1 MSARMPTV
9 SVIIPTY
16 QRAHIVGQS
25 ITSVLHQTHQHFEL
39 LVVDDGSTDGT
50 VDMVSRIND
59 SRLRVLA
66 VEHGGR
72 SRARNHGVANATGE
86 AIVFLDSD
94 DRADPRWLEQ
104 ICAPFNS
111 PTVGVVCCGARLSDP
126 RNASHGDTERIMKP
140 APADSAYSSRVGH
153 FLAGTFAVRRSVFQ
167 AVGGYDC
174 RLDYS
179 ENTELAIRLAIHC
192 ERHRLSFATV
202 DMPLVSIETRPV
214 SNGRAHFRARLDA
227 AELMLRQ
234 YGDRYRTARRSFH
247 ASLRGVAAVNAAR
260 LGLSTLAIRHSVAA
274 TAADPTRAVHWGR
287 LALTMVPP
295 LARRFWTRRLESQ

>member
-1 MSARMPTV
+1 MPTV

-16 QRAHIVGQS
+16 QRAHIVGQA
-25 ITSVLHQTHQHFEL
+25 ITSVLHQTHQDFEL
-39 LVVDDGSTDGT
+39 LVVDDGSTDET
-50 VDMVSRIND
+50 VDMLSRIND

-66 VEHGGR
+66 IDHGGR
-72 SRARNHGVANATGE
+72 SRARNHGAANATGN

-104 ICAPFNS
+104 LSAAFEN
-111 PTVGVVCCGARLSDP
+111 PTVAVVCCGARFSSQRSP
-126 RNASHGDTERIMKP
+126 AHGATERIMTP
-140 APADSAYSSRVGH
+140 APSDSAYSSRIGH
-153 FLAGTFAVRRSVFQ
+153 FLAGTFAVRRSVFHE
-167 AVGGYDC
+167 VGGYDC
-174 RLDYS
+174 RLEYS

-202 DMPLVSIETRPV
+202 DVPLVSIETRPV
-214 SNGRAHFRARLDA
+214 TNGRAQFRARLDA

-247 ASLRGVAAVNAAR
+247 SSLRGVAAVNAAR
-260 LGLSTLAIRHSVAA
+260 LGLSTVAIRHSMAA
-274 TAADPTRAVHWGR
+274 AAADPTRAVNWGR

-295 LARRFWTRRLESQ
+295 LARHFWTRRLESN